1 MRTNKLGYLG
11 LLGFLGLLGL
21 VTGIFGFYGYFG
33 FFGFFAMLLRKASDE
48 RIEGNVNRACR
59 NAFAYHTVISAF
71 SLAYTAAFRYV
82 EAWSLALVLL
92 SSFGILVF
100 GVSYNYYESR
110 GD

>member
-1 MRTNKLGYLG
+1 MRTSKLGYLG

-21 VTGIFGFYGYFG
+21 VTGIFGFYGFFG

-48 RIEGNVNRACR
+48 RTEGNIDRACR

-71 SLAYTAAFRYV
+71 SLAYTPGFRYV
-82 EAWSLALVLL
+82 EARSLVLALL
-92 SSFGILVF
+92 SSLGILVF
-100 GVSYNYYESR
+100 GVSRNYYDSR